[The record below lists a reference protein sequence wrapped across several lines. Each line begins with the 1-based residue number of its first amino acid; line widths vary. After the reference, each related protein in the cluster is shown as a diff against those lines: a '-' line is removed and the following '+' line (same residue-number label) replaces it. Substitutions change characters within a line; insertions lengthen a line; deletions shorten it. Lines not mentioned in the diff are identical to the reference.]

1 MPEHYDVLVIS
12 GGIHGVGVAQAAA
25 CAGYSVLLLE
35 KERLTAGTSSRSS
48 KLIHGGLRYLE
59 GYHFGLVREAL
70 RERAILLKIVPELV
84 SLHAFHLSVYPET
97 TRRPLKLRAGL
108 MLYAAL
114 SGFRQGS
121 RFHKLRQDERSD
133 LDGLETQGL
142 QAVYQYLDAQTDDA
156 ALTRAVLRSAERSAA
171 ELVCPAEFLAAEIY
185 PPQCEI
191 RYRAN
196 GLEKHCTADALVN
209 ATGPWVDKEDNQINP
224 KPAAVPMELVQGTHL
239 LLEGALSAGCY
250 YMEVPSDRRAVF
262 LLPWGKGCLLGT
274 TEKTYTGDPA
284 MVSPLQEEISYLQDV
299 LHHYF
304 PQRSDRV
311 IDRFAGLRVLPVGK
325 RGVFSRS
332 RESLLSLDREHQTR
346 VVSIYGGKLTSYRAT
361 AQKVLRLLA
370 KSLPQRKLI
379 ARTMDVY
386 LSPAD

>member
-1 MPEHYDVLVIS
+1 MPEHYDVLVIG

-35 KERLTAGTSSRSS
+35 KERLAAGTSSRST

-70 RERAILLKIVPELV
+70 RERAILLKIAPELV
-84 SLHAFHLSVYPET
+84 SLRAFHLPVYLET

-114 SGFRQGS
+114 NGFRQGS
-121 RFHKLRQDERSD
+121 RFHKLRQDEWSD

-142 QAVYQYLDAQTDDA
+142 QAVYKYLDAQTDDA
-156 ALTRAVLRSAERSAA
+156 ALTRAVMRSAERYAA

-185 PPQCEI
+185 PHQCEI

-209 ATGPWVDKEDNQINP
+209 AAGPWVDKVDKQINP

-250 YMEVPSDRRAVF
+250 YMEAPSDRRAVF

-274 TEKTYTGDPA
+274 TETTYTGDPA
-284 MVSPLQEEISYLQDV
+284 MVSPLQEEISYLLDV

-332 RESLLSLDREHQTR
+332 RESVLSLDREHQTR

-361 AQKVLRLLA
+361 AQKVLRRLA

-379 ARTMDVY
+379 ARTMDVS
-386 LSPAD
+386 LTPVD